1 VWCLRDEPF
10 DHPCV
15 FHESKGCVC
24 GIRLDARES
33 LPPEHISC
41 PVTLSDLVGCVTC
54 PIRKKQAEARTARL
68 GWRQNLDRGWACA
81 PWHSSLGDLGNP
93 ANQTQY

>member
-41 PVTLSDLVGCVTC
+41 PVTLS
-54 PIRKKQAEARTARL
+54 Q
-68 GWRQNLDRGWACA
+68 GWAGDKISIEGGLVPLGIA
-81 PWHSSLGDLGNP
+81 PLGTSVIR
-93 ANQTQY
+93 QTRLSTEMCGELLNRGTKSMWW